1 MRLVPVTPGSRAR
14 LRNSD
19 AMPPRSI
26 PNDLEEATKPLMH
39 GLRDQQEMLYAEGK
53 RSLLVVLQGRD
64 AAGKDGTVKH
74 ICGAFNPQG
83 TQVTSFKVPVGEEA
97 THDYL
102 WRIHRAVPRKG
113 LVGVFN
119 RSQYEDVLVAR
130 VHNLVPRAVW
140 SKRYAQIN
148 DFERM
153 LTENGV
159 TIVKFFLHVS
169 RAEQARRIRER
180 AADPTKQWKVSASD
194 VNERRY
200 WQEYTLAYQDVLS
213 RCSTPWAPWYVVPAD
228 DKKARDY
235 LVAGVL
241 LAVLQRMKPAYP
253 PADRKLVLRVKRL
266 R

>member
-1 MRLVPVTPGSRAR
+1 
-14 LRNSD
+14 
-19 AMPPRSI
+19 MPPRNI

-39 GLRDQQEMLYAEGK
+39 GLRDQQEMLYAERK

-83 TQVTSFKVPVGEEA
+83 TAVTSFKVPVGEEA

-102 WRIHRAVPRKG
+102 WRIHRAVPPKG

-140 SKRYAQIN
+140 SKRYGQIN

-169 RAEQARRIRER
+169 RAEQTRRIRDR

-194 VNERRY
+194 VSERRY

-241 LAVLQRMKPAYP
+241 LAVLQRMNPAYP
-253 PADRKLVLRVKRL
+253 PADRKLVSRVKRL

>member
-1 MRLVPVTPGSRAR
+1 ML
-14 LRNSD
+14 
-19 AMPPRSI
+19 
-26 PNDLEEATKPLMH
+26 H
-39 GLRDQQEMLYAEGK
+39 GLKDLQEMLYAEGK

-74 ICGAFNPQG
+74 ICSAFNPQG
-83 TQVTSFKVPVGEEA
+83 THVTSFKVPVGEEA
-97 THDYL
+97 SHDYL
-102 WRIHRAVPRKG
+102 WRVHRAVPPHG
-113 LVGVFN
+113 YVGVFN
-119 RSQYEDVLVAR
+119 RSQYEDVLVTR

-148 DFERM
+148 EFERM

-159 TIVKFFLHVS
+159 TIVKFFLHIS
-169 RAEQARRIRER
+169 RAEQARRLRDR
-180 AADPTKQWKVSASD
+180 AADPTKQWKVSDSD
-194 VNERRY
+194 VRERGY

-228 DKKARDY
+228 DKQARNY

-253 PADRKLVLRVKRL
+253 PADQKLVSRVKRL

>member
-14 LRNSD
+14 LRTSD
-19 AMPPRSI
+19 ATPPRSI
-26 PNDLEEATKPLMH
+26 PHDLDAATKPLMH
-39 GLRDQQEMLYAEGK
+39 GLKKAQEALYAENK
-53 RSLLVVLQGRD
+53 RALLVILQGRD
-64 AAGKDGTVKH
+64 TAGKDGTVKH
-74 ICGAFNPQG
+74 IMGAFNPAG
-83 TQVTSFKVPVGEEA
+83 VRITSFKVPVGEDA

-102 WRIHRAVPRKG
+102 WRVHRAVPPRG
-113 LVGVFN
+113 VVGVFN

-159 TIVKFFLHVS
+159 TIVKFFLHIS
-169 RAEQARRIRER
+169 RAEQGRRLRDRAQDPDKQWKISESDVRER
-180 AADPTKQWKVSASD
+180 A
-194 VNERRY
+194 Y

-228 DKKARDY
+228 DKTARDY

-241 LAVLQRMKPAYP
+241 LAVLQRMKPVYP
-253 PADRKLVLRVKRL
+253 PADPKLISRVKRL

>member
-1 MRLVPVTPGSRAR
+1 MRLVPITPGSRAR
-14 LRNSD
+14 LRISD
-19 AMPPRSI
+19 ATPPRSI
-26 PNDLEEATKPLMH
+26 PRDLEAATKPLMH
-39 GLRDQQEMLYAEGK
+39 GLRDLQEILYAEGK

-83 TQVTSFKVPVGEEA
+83 TRVTSFKAPAGEDA
-97 THDYL
+97 AHDYL
-102 WRIHRAVPRKG
+102 WRVHRAVPAKG
-113 LVGVFN
+113 QVGVFN

-130 VHNLVPRAVW
+130 VHKLVPRAVW
-140 SKRYAQIN
+140 SRRYAQIN

-169 RAEQARRIRER
+169 RAEQARRIRDR

-194 VNERRY
+194 VSERRY

-228 DKKARDY
+228 DKQARNY

-253 PADRKLVLRVKRL
+253 PADPKLVSRVKRL